1 MMQPHLFHA
10 VAAITASAAPAPAPA
25 GFGPAH
31 QGQQIVNATIF
42 AVPGLSLDECTQTCS
57 LSHLNCVA
65 ITWNVSICTG
75 SGWSGT
81 FAAAP
86 AAPQTAYYLR
96 DRSINT
102 SALQP
107 AITYALT
114 VRSDF
119 TFFFLH
125 LFRLL
130 THTRQQCHRINPFM
144 FVHYSGSN
152 TGREPPTWDTP
163 RQRVWGQYKLF
174 VAVRRRFS
182 LVLVPEA

>member
-10 VAAITASAAPAPAPA
+10 VAAIAASAAPAPAPA

-152 TGREPPTWDTP
+152 TGREPPT
-163 RQRVWGQYKLF
+163 
-174 VAVRRRFS
+174 
-182 LVLVPEA
+182 